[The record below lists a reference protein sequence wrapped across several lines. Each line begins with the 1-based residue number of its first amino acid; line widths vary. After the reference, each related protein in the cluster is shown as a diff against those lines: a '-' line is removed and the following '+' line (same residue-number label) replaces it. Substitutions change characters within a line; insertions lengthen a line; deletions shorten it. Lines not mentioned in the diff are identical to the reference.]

1 MGIGVGSNYSN
12 KTKTVRE
19 IKDTQGK
26 VVGRITISK
35 PKSKTVRK
43 KRLPYNFRKISN
55 QIVMSKTANSARAA
69 MSSARR
75 VTLLLKE
82 KMRSSD
88 YSDEELKDAI
98 IHARKMERIAKKR
111 VKNMEAEERAAQSGV
126 YILELEEEEASE
138 SERAEEEQ
146 QQEEAGLSQ
155 EELEKM
161 MQELESLMEESM
173 EELEEAAGL
182 DDFMDGMM
190 CVVQKDMEPEDL
202 EQLKKKHRAQ
212 ELQEIMEADMK
223 YLKALFNRLEREKR
237 EGASGSSN
245 NGSSPS
251 AQSTQSDSARG
262 VSLQL
267 AGTEIPVEQ
276 TAEVPAAAI
285 AEGASVDIVL

>member
-1 MGIGVGSNYSN
+1 MSIGVGGNYSN
-12 KTKTVRE
+12 NTKTVRE

-35 PKSKTVRK
+35 PKSKTVQK

-126 YILELEEEEASE
+126 YILELEEETAE
-138 SERAEEEQ
+138 SEVTEEEQ
-146 QQEEAGLSQ
+146 EAGLSQ

-173 EELEEAAGL
+173 EELEDAAGL

-202 EQLKKKHRAQ
+202 EQLKKKHRAE

-237 EGASGSSN
+237 EGASGSSS
-245 NGSSPS
+245 NGSSPG
-251 AQSTQSDSARG
+251 AQSDSARG

-267 AGTEIPVEQ
+267 AGTDIPVEQ
-276 TAEVPAAAI
+276 TAEVPAVTI

>member
-126 YILELEEEEASE
+126 YILELEEEETSE

>member
-1 MGIGVGSNYSN
+1 MVIGVGSNYSN

-126 YILELEEEEASE
+126 YILELEEEETSE

-146 QQEEAGLSQ
+146 QEAGLSQ

>member
-1 MGIGVGSNYSN
+1 MGIGVGGNYSN

-126 YILELEEEEASE
+126 YILELEEEETSE
-138 SERAEEEQ
+138 SEHAEKE
-146 QQEEAGLSQ
+146 QQEETGLTQ

-182 DDFMDGMM
+182 EDFMDGMM

-202 EQLKKKHRAQ
+202 EQLKKKHRAE

-237 EGASGSSN
+237 EGVSGSSN

-251 AQSTQSDSARG
+251 VQSTQSDSARG

-267 AGTEIPVEQ
+267 AGTDIPVEQ

-285 AEGASVDIVL
+285 AEAASVDIVL

>member
-1 MGIGVGSNYSN
+1 MSIGVGGNYSN
-12 KTKTVRE
+12 NTKTVRE

-126 YILELEEEEASE
+126 YILELEEETAE
-138 SERAEEEQ
+138 SEVTEEEQ
-146 QQEEAGLSQ
+146 EAGLSQ

-173 EELEEAAGL
+173 EELEDAAGL

-202 EQLKKKHRAQ
+202 EQLKKKHRAE

-237 EGASGSSN
+237 EGASGSSS
-245 NGSSPS
+245 NGSSLG
-251 AQSTQSDSARG
+251 AQSDSARG

-267 AGTEIPVEQ
+267 AGTDIPVEQ
-276 TAEVPAAAI
+276 TAEVPAVTI